1 MEQVISKNESVM
13 DKIFKKIVFMTL
25 SNIKRGRLSLVYNSE
40 VLTYGE
46 GEEVIHVEIHS
57 PIFFRRLVLSGEV
70 GLGEAFIKG
79 EWSSSNL
86 KGFLSLLILNQES
99 LGDSSAIKDTGKII
113 GINILGFLN
122 KVEHYL
128 NHNSLENSKKN
139 ISHHYDLSNNF
150 YKLMLDE
157 TMTYSSALFTQAEQT
172 LREAQYS
179 KYESIA
185 SMLKIEDGE
194 SVLEIGSGWGGMSKY
209 LTSNYKVD
217 VDTYTISKNQFDYVQ
232 EMIKNENLKNINIHF
247 KDYREPKGTFDRVVS
262 IEMIEAVGD
271 KYLDTYFS
279 EVAKS
284 LKKNGRFAMQ
294 AILMPSSRYENYK
307 KSSDWIEKY
316 IFAGGH
322 LPSIERLVGAASK
335 VGLELIDFKEFGT
348 SYAETLKQWNLRFQ
362 NNLDEVKRLGFDEE
376 FVRMWTYYLEI
387 CEAAFDTRNIYLAQ
401 LCFSRPNN

>member
-1 MEQVISKNESVM
+1 
-13 DKIFKKIVFMTL
+13 
-25 SNIKRGRLSLVYNSE
+25 
-40 VLTYGE
+40 
-46 GEEVIHVEIHS
+46 
-57 PIFFRRLVLSGEV
+57 
-70 GLGEAFIKG
+70 
-79 EWSSSNL
+79 
-86 KGFLSLLILNQES
+86 
-99 LGDSSAIKDTGKII
+99 
-113 GINILGFLN
+113 
-122 KVEHYL
+122 
-128 NHNSLENSKKN
+128 
-139 ISHHYDLSNNF
+139 
-150 YKLMLDE
+150 
-157 TMTYSSALFTQAEQT
+157 
-172 LREAQYS
+172 
-179 KYESIA
+179 
-185 SMLKIEDGE
+185 MLKIEDGE

-316 IFAGGH
+316 IFPGGH